1 MASVVLDK
9 VNKKYDNGFH
19 AVRNL
24 DLDIA
29 DGEFLVL
36 VGPSGC
42 GKSTALRMVAGLED
56 ISTGT
61 LKIGGRVVNTM
72 SPRDRDIA
80 MVFQSY
86 ALYPHMS
93 VADNI
98 SYGLRIRGMDK
109 AEINRRVKK
118 AAEMLELGPLLTR
131 RPKQLSGGQRQRVA
145 MGRAIVREPQVFL
158 MDEPLSNLD
167 AKLRVQMRSEI
178 SQVQQELN
186 VTTIYVTH
194 DQVEAMTM
202 GDRVALMKGG
212 VLQQLGEPQ
221 FLYDNPD
228 NIFVAGFIGSPPMNM
243 ATGQLA
249 PDGAGLAVRLGSA
262 LLPLHPAVGVERPAL
277 ARYVGRDVAVGI
289 RSEDMED
296 ARLVRGAD
304 NEPRLRATVSM
315 VEALGSAIMVHFG
328 VDAPKVVTED
338 TRALERDAHASDAV
352 VRAHGTPFV
361 ASFAPRSR
369 VRVGDTVEVV
379 VDTERIHFFDPTTG
393 AAIRG

>member
-1 MASVVLDK
+1 M
-9 VNKKYDNGFH
+9 
-19 AVRNL
+19 
-24 DLDIA
+24 
-29 DGEFLVL
+29 
-36 VGPSGC
+36 
-42 GKSTALRMVAGLED
+42 T
-56 ISTGT
+56 
-61 LKIGGRVVNTM
+61 
-72 SPRDRDIA
+72 
-80 MVFQSY
+80 
-86 ALYPHMS
+86 

-109 AEINRRVKK
+109 TEINRRVKK
-118 AAEMLELGPLLTR
+118 AAEMLELGPLLGR

-212 VLQQLGEPQ
+212 VLQQVGEPQ

-243 ATGQLA
+243 ALGRLSA
-249 PDGAGLAVRLGSA
+249 DAGGFAVRLGPA
-262 LLPLHPAVGVERPAL
+262 TLPLPASVPAERPSL
-277 ARYVGRDVAVGI
+277 VRHVGREIAIGI

-296 ARLVRGAD
+296 ARLVRGSE
-304 NEPRLRATVSM
+304 NEPRLRATVAN
-315 VEALGSAIMVHFG
+315 VEALGSAVMVHFG
-328 VDAPKVVTED
+328 VEARKVETED
-338 TRALERDAHASDAV
+338 TKALEKDAHSSEAV
-352 VRAHGTPFV
+352 VRAEGVPFV
-361 ASFAPRSR
+361 ASFAPRAR
-369 VRVGDTVEVV
+369 VRVGDSIEVV
-379 VDTERIHFFDPTTG
+379 VDTERMHFFDPTTRHG
-393 AAIRG
+393 DPLTRRTPAP

>member
-1 MASVVLDK
+1 MATVVLDK
-9 VNKKYDNGFH
+9 VNKRYENGFH
-19 AVRNL
+19 AVHDL

-56 ISTGT
+56 ITTGT
-61 LKIGGRVVNTM
+61 LSIGGRVVNTL
-72 SPRDRDIA
+72 SPRERDIA

-109 AEINRRVKK
+109 QEIARRVKK
-118 AAEMLELGPLLTR
+118 AAEMLELGPLLNR

-186 VTTIYVTH
+186 VTTLYVTH

-202 GDRVALMKGG
+202 GDRVALMKAG

-243 ATGQLA
+243 ALGRLSSSGSSIHLGQAELK
-249 PDGAGLAVRLGSA
+249 LHESQSA
-262 LLPLHPAVGVERPAL
+262 LSKYA
-277 ARYVGRDVAVGI
+277 GREVAVGI
-289 RSEDMED
+289 RAEDMED
-296 ARLVRGAD
+296 ARLVRGEGD
-304 NEPRLRATVSM
+304 QPRLRATVAM
-315 VEALGSAIMVHFG
+315 VEALGSAVMVHFG
-328 VDAPKVVTED
+328 VEAPKVVTED
-338 TRALERDAHASDAV
+338 TKALEKDAHAAEAV
-352 VRAHGTPFV
+352 VRANGVPFV

-369 VRVGDTVEVV
+369 VRVGDTIEVV
-379 VDTERIHFFDPTTG
+379 VDTERIHFFDPATG
-393 AAIRG
+393 QAIRD